1 MLFNFS
7 IDIQKLFVQ
16 KQNALSQFN
25 ENTLVK
31 GVSDLFILFD
41 RFMLLTSP
49 CYFEQEMDL
58 LEEDSKVFK
67 LVGPVLMSVELEESK
82 GNVAKRLEFIEA
94 EIKKADSAIAEK
106 QGEMATLGD
115 EIAAEQQKMQASA
128 ASAAREI
135 AAGV

>member
-1 MLFNFS
+1 MSTTAVDEKLKKYRT
-7 IDIQKLFVQ
+7 IQEDIQKLFVQ

-31 GVSDLFILFD
+31 G
-41 RFMLLTSP
+41 
-49 CYFEQEMDL
+49 EMDL

-135 AAGV
+135 AADV

>member
-1 MLFNFS
+1 MSTTAVDEKLKKYRT
-7 IDIQKLFVQ
+7 IQEDIQKLFVQ

-31 GVSDLFILFD
+31 G
-41 RFMLLTSP
+41 
-49 CYFEQEMDL
+49 EMDL

>member
-1 MLFNFS
+1 M
-7 IDIQKLFVQ
+7 Q

-31 GVSDLFILFD
+31 GVSDLTVLMGRLCVSNIIVL
-41 RFMLLTSP
+41 
-49 CYFEQEMDL
+49 FEQEMDL